1 MAWLRAV
8 PPFLLGVIIVVTVD
22 ELKQL
27 LPDELLA
34 ILTDELGTG
43 LPDDYKIGKLIS
55 NAYEYF
61 NAKLK
66 NAPQP
71 IIDEAVRNYVISR
84 LYAYVGNLDLA
95 HQYQQTWQVEVQ
107 SYLREIESIST
118 GSASVKYSSAQ
129 RVLTDNELSRW

>member
-1 MAWLRAV
+1 M
-8 PPFLLGVIIVVTVD
+8 PPFILEVIALVTVD

-43 LPDDYKIGKLIS
+43 LPDDYKISKLIS

-61 NAKLK
+61 NAKLR
-66 NAPQP
+66 NAPQA

-107 SYLREIESIST
+107 SYMREIESV
-118 GSASVKYSSAQ
+118 SAGGANVKYSSSP
-129 RVLTDNELSRW
+129 RVLTDEELSRW